1 MRFERQSKTLSL
13 IVAVG
18 FLAGCPKSQN
28 DLKLARQAENLQD
41 FDAAVNY
48 YERAQ
53 KSHPA
58 DARIKIGLASARFAA
73 ATAHIKQGRRMR
85 TQENLEGAAVEFRQ
99 ALTLN
104 PADSTASQELAATL
118 EAISSRNRLRSDA
131 SDRSQ
136 PTGQSP
142 YAELPPQLK
151 PLARSPISMKM
162 VNDTRIMFETI
173 GKQAGLTVIFDPDL
187 QARRIS
193 VELDNVSLMQA
204 LDIVALESKTFWKP
218 LAENVILVLP
228 DQQQKRK
235 DYDDLVLQT
244 FYLSNA
250 VQSQDL
256 TEVVNG
262 LRQLLDLRKIQ
273 QINSLNAIVI
283 RDTPAKVAIA
293 RKFIEDMNRVK
304 PEVVV
309 QVAVLQARSDVV
321 KNLGI
326 SPGTSASLTFC
337 GNSSSNCS
345 SSSDSSSSSSSSD
358 TISLKQ
364 LGHLSSADY
373 SVTLPGASL
382 AALLTNSSTKIIQD
396 PEIRSVDGQVAK
408 LKIGDRVPVATGS
421 YSTGSTT
428 ATSALVQ
435 TQYQYIDVG
444 VNVDVTPRIHLNQE
458 ISLKVAV
465 EVSSVTG
472 YSTIGTLQEP
482 IISQRRIEHDVRL
495 KEGEASILGGLFERT
510 ETKSISGW
518 PGLANV
524 PFLNYLFSQKDRETV
539 DNEVLIVLT
548 PRIVRLPDFQTT
560 SLPPLYT
567 GSETNVQIRST
578 EEVEPISSTALTP
591 AKATAE
597 EKTRPSSGGEE
608 ERHGIEPKAA
618 STARLRFE
626 PSQASI
632 KAGESLVIQLFADN
646 VNDLSAFPVI
656 VEYNPKVVT
665 VQEVRQGDFLSE
677 GGEPIA
683 VVQRNDERQGRSIVS
698 ATRPPNVAG
707 VSGSGPLLEIVVRG
721 VASGTS
727 HLSIG
732 AVNATSSR
740 RGKIGF
746 LADTANIEVSR

>member
-1 MRFERQSKTLSL
+1 MRIERQVKIFFL
-13 IVAVG
+13 IAAASA
-18 FLAGCPKSQN
+18 LLGCPRSPS

-53 KSHPA
+53 KSHPT
-58 DARIKIGLASARFAA
+58 DSHIKIHLASARFMAA
-73 ATAHIKQGRRMR
+73 AAHITAGRRMR
-85 TQENLEGAAVEFRQ
+85 AEGSLEGAAVEFRQ
-99 ALTLN
+99 AVSLD
-104 PADSTASQELAATL
+104 PADATARQELAATL
-118 EAISSRNRLRSDA
+118 EAVSSENRSRGDA
-131 SDRSQ
+131 NNASPAADATAYASQ
-136 PTGQSP
+136 
-142 YAELPPQLK
+142 PPQLK
-151 PLARSPISMKM
+151 PLSRSPISLKM

-173 GKQAGLTVIFDPDL
+173 GKQTGLTVIFDPDL
-187 QARRIS
+187 PARRIA
-193 VELDNVSLMQA
+193 VELDHVSLQQA

-262 LRQLLDLRKIQ
+262 LRQLLDLRKVQ
-273 QINSLNAIVI
+273 QINSMNAIVI
-283 RDTPAKVAIA
+283 RDTPAKLAIA
-293 RKFIEDMNRVK
+293 QKFIADMDRAK
-304 PEVVV
+304 PEVLV

-321 KNLGI
+321 RNLGI

-337 GNSSSNCS
+337 GSSSSNCS
-345 SSSDSSSSSSSSD
+345 ESSSSSGAD
-358 TISLKQ
+358 TLSLQQ

-373 SVTLPGASL
+373 SVTLPGASVT
-382 AALLTNSSTKIIQD
+382 ALLTNNSTKIIQD

-421 YSTGSTT
+421 YSSGSTT
-428 ATSALVQ
+428 STSALVQ

-444 VNVDVTPRIHLNQE
+444 VNVDVTPRIHLNHE

-495 KEGEASILGGLFERT
+495 KEGEVSILGGLFEST

-518 PGLANV
+518 PGLASV
-524 PFLNYLFSQKDRETV
+524 PFLNYLFAQKNREAV

-567 GSETNVQIRST
+567 GSETNVQIRPAAG
-578 EEVEPISSTALTP
+578 VEPIAGAP
-591 AKATAE
+591 AQPDSD
-597 EKTRPSSGGEE
+597 EKRGASGGPGKLPDANHKPAP
-608 ERHGIEPKAA
+608 RP
-618 STARLRFE
+618 RLRFE
-626 PSQASI
+626 PVRKNI
-632 KAGESLVIQLFADN
+632 KAGETQIIKLLADN
-646 VNDLSAFPVI
+646 VTDLFTLPLV
-656 VEYNPKVVT
+656 VEYDPNVVA
-665 VQEVRQGDFLSE
+665 VLEVRQGDLLAE
-677 GGEPIA
+677 GGETVA
-683 VVQRNDERQGRSIVS
+683 VVERNDEREGRSVIR
-698 ATRPPNVAG
+698 ATRPPNGSG
-707 VSGSGPLLEIVVRG
+707 VTGSGPLLEIVVRG
-721 VASGTS
+721 VAPGSS
-727 HLSIG
+727 RLSIG
-732 AVNATSSR
+732 AVHAKTSR
-740 RGKIGF
+740 QADITF
-746 LADTANIEVSR
+746 LADSASIEVAP